1 MSEITRVPLQPI
13 AKGSVGKLW
22 IGVAALVLAAGGVA
36 WASLPVVET
45 VETVTPGLGASPTLE
60 DVVLIKYKGTLPD
73 GKVFDQSE
81 QTAMPVAGVVPGF
94 SRALL
99 KMQKHGSYK
108 IHIPW
113 QLGYGDKQAGPIPA
127 KTDLDFEVTLID
139 FRNRAEVEREMQMMQ
154 QMQQM
159 RGAQQRAPGAPPA
172 GAPELAPELPGAP
185 PQP

>member
-13 AKGSVGKLW
+13 ARGSLGKLW
-22 IGVAALVLAAGGVA
+22 IGVAALLLAAGGIA
-36 WASLPVVET
+36 WAVMPVMERVET
-45 VETVTPGLGASPTLE
+45 VAAGTGASPTTE

-73 GKVFDQSE
+73 GKVFDQQD

-94 SRALL
+94 SRALQ
-99 KMQKHGSYK
+99 KMQKGGSYK

-113 QLGYGDKQAGPIPA
+113 QLAYGDKQVGPIPPQ
-127 KTDLDFEVTLID
+127 TDLTFEVTLLD

-154 QMQQM
+154 QLQGMQ
-159 RGAQQRAPGAPPA
+159 GAPGAPGQSQAHPEMGPPEMPA
-172 GAPELAPELPGAP
+172 GP